1 MSNTNID
8 EIEESENMRNFRNW
22 ITIQVG
28 EQYCEQAIEGFGW
41 EYVSDTLIS
50 PDGVKTH
57 RTTYSMTDSGR
68 KYRLEVDWNSF
79 NEYIVGSHVWDDGKP
94 DDRRYRITFRS
105 EIYVY
110 ASSPEEAEAKFGE
123 LELYSEEAA
132 GHGADYV
139 ETNSVE
145 EEV

>member
-8 EIEESENMRNFRNW
+8 ETEESENMLDFRSW
-22 ITIQVG
+22 ISSQVG
-28 EQYCEQAIEGFGW
+28 EQYSEQAIEGFGW
-41 EYVSDTLIS
+41 EYVSDTLIY
-50 PDGVKTH
+50 PEGVKTH
-57 RTTYSMTDSGR
+57 RTTYTMTDSGR

-79 NEYIVGSHVWDDGKP
+79 NEYIVGSHVWVDGKS

-110 ASSPEEAEAKFGE
+110 AASPEEAEEKFGE
-123 LELYSEEAA
+123 LELYSEEAE
-132 GHGADYV
+132 GHGAEYV

-145 EEV
+145 EDE